1 SFDATRIINNSI
13 IYFTNKP
20 MSPQL
25 KYLDY
30 NTGPIIIGYPYNIL
44 IILFLT
50 ITMREHSIPVCF
62 SIHLLNNIDPYFIHL
77 CIICKK
83 VIISGTFFL
92 FKACYLCLL
101 NRIYLFPSI
110 IAKK

>member
-1 SFDATRIINNSI
+1 IDAIRTINININIFSI
-13 IYFTNKP
+13 KP

-30 NTGPIIIGYPYNIL
+30 NTGPSIIGYPYNIL
-44 IILFLT
+44 IILFLS

-62 SIHLLNNIDPYFIHL
+62 SIHLLNNIDSYFINL
-77 CIICKK
+77 FIIYKK
-83 VIISGTFFL
+83 VIISCTFFL
-92 FKACYLCLL
+92 YKAWYLCLL

>member
-1 SFDATRIINNSI
+1 
-13 IYFTNKP
+13 

-30 NTGPIIIGYPYNIL
+30 NTGPSIIGYPYNIL

-50 ITMREHSIPVCF
+50 ITMIEHSIPVCF
-62 SIHLLNNIDPYFIHL
+62 SIYLLNNIDSYFIHL
-77 CIICKK
+77 YIICKK
-83 VIISGTFFL
+83 VITSVTYFL
-92 FKACYLCLL
+92 FKAFYICLL

-110 IAKK
+110 NAKKRKPFSKIDSNKNRKRKV

>member
-1 SFDATRIINNSI
+1 
-13 IYFTNKP
+13 

-30 NTGPIIIGYPYNIL
+30 NTGPSIIGYPYNIL